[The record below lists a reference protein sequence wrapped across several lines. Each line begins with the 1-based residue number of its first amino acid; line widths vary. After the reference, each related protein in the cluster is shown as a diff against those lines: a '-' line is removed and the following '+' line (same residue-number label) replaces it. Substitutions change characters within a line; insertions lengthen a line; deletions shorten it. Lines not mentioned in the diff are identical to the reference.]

1 MVTQVTGTVIANVT
15 IQEQHIANLSLNT
28 QHYIAGSITADKL
41 SANANTLLIQ
51 SNLTA
56 LISGNT
62 EFTASKTFQ
71 QDVIILGNLYVEG
84 DAISVNVA
92 TLVVQDN
99 AIVLNANGTNATAE
113 GAGIQVSG
121 TSNVLLANIYYA
133 VASNT
138 RWRLANTDIANTT
151 SQDDIL
157 TVRSLWDYQ
166 TRRRTNSNVSTATS
180 NVFFIGGST
189 PIASNIEVSTDGLIQ
204 PSSEWVLH
212 TGNNTIQLVDST
224 FPANITVHIAVFTA

>member
-15 IQEQHIANLSLNT
+15 IQEQHIANSSLNT

-41 SANANTLLIQ
+41 SANANVVYVQ

-71 QDVIILGNLYVEG
+71 QDVIVQGNLFVEG
-84 DAISVNVA
+84 NSVTLNVA
-92 TLVVQDN
+92 TYVVQDN
-99 AIVLNANGTNATAE
+99 NIVINANGTNALAE

-121 TSNVLLANIYYA
+121 TSNVLLSNFYYA
-133 VASNT
+133 VSSNT
-138 RWRLANTDIANTT
+138 RFRLANTDIANTT
-151 SQDDIL
+151 AQDDIV
-157 TVRSLWDYQ
+157 TVKSLWGYQ
-166 TRRRTNSNVSTATS
+166 VRRRVNSNISISTS

-189 PIASNIEVSTDGLIQ
+189 PISANIEVSTDGLVQ
-204 PSSEWVLH
+204 PDSAWVLH
-212 TGNNTIQLVDST
+212 TGNNTIQLTDPT
-224 FPANITVHIAVFTA
+224 FPSNVLVQIAVFTA